1 MRIFKNILLYC
12 FISLIVVL
20 GGNFIESTFLGEFL
34 KKDVLT
40 ILIALFGLN
49 IAILS
54 ILITKLSDVKKQL
67 ASIDITEISYEMKF
81 SMVEFIV
88 NISLAVVSLIFYNS
102 NSIVFPYKELLFQS
116 TLLSTLIYS
125 LVIIWDTGKSIFI
138 LIDEED
144 KI

>member
-1 MRIFKNILLYC
+1 M
-12 FISLIVVL
+12 